1 MSLKNTKNLLI
12 VGAVLV
18 GLLAGTVLLG
28 NYTNIL
34 SVRSD
39 TNSQPAACR
48 VKASGCC
55 PAAQAL
61 MAKNA
66 SMMSVQTAEGE
77 AVEKTC
83 PVDGTKAYCAEKGI
97 CPKTDCPP
105 DCTKPCCAGDAK
117 PACCPMSDASAAAM
131 GCCPATASTTE

>member
-12 VGAVLV
+12 IGAVLV

-34 SVRSD
+34 SAKSD
-39 TNSQPAACR
+39 TDSKPTTCQAE
-48 VKASGCC
+48 ASTGC
-55 PAAQAL
+55 PATIACTAQNANIESTL
-61 MAKNA
+61 MA
-66 SMMSVQTAEGE
+66 SSE

-83 PVDGTKAYCAEKGI
+83 PTDGTKGCSAEKGI

-117 PACCPMSDASAAAM
+117 PACCPKSDVSAASM